1 MQAKTKTF
9 WLIIVVFLLGGI
21 AGGFVGSTYFGKK
34 NTFRSRPSR
43 EEIQKEFAMKLKLTP
58 EQSATIDSV
67 FEANRAKLNA
77 ISKQY
82 SQMFKAHRDSLR
94 VEIRK
99 QLTPEQNKLYDEYIK
114 EIEERE
120 RRWRQGSR

>member
-9 WLIIVVFLLGGI
+9 WLIMVVFLLGGI
-21 AGGFVGSTYFGKK
+21 AGGFVGSTYFG
-34 NTFRSRPSR
+34 TQHPYRSRPSWEDIR
-43 EEIQKEFAMKLKLTP
+43 KEFAAKLRLTP

-67 FEANRAKLNA
+67 FEANRVKMNA

-82 SQMFKAHRDSLR
+82 SQLFQAHRDSLR
-94 VEIRK
+94 AEIRK
-99 QLTPEQNKLYDEYIK
+99 QLTEEQNKLYDEYIK

-120 RRWRQGSR
+120 KRWRQGSR